1 VLYTVVVAPTITP
14 AVRSVLNSRLDATL
28 ATIRP
33 DGMPE
38 LAPVWFLWQRGT
50 LIVSTHIETRRW
62 ANLVRDPRCSVLID
76 DMANDRY
83 VAIYGRAELV
93 RGDVRAPT
101 RAIVA
106 RYIEA
111 DRVDEYM
118 RDVVYT
124 RPERTLIKLK
134 PDRLV
139 AVGFG

>member
-1 VLYTVVVAPTITP
+1 MLYTAVVATTITP
-14 AVRSVLNSRLDATL
+14 AVQTVLDSPLNATL
-28 ATIRP
+28 ATIRL
-33 DGMPE
+33 DGTPE
-38 LAPVWFLWQRGT
+38 LAPVWFLWQRGA

-76 DMANDRY
+76 DSSNDRY
-83 VAIYGRAELV
+83 VAIYGQAELV
-93 RGDVRAPT
+93 RGDVRKLP

-111 DRVDEYM
+111 VRVDAYM